1 MNDVSRVNQRPQLA
15 AGDWLSAGAR
25 RFGDSPFL
33 VGADGKTQSYLET
46 NSRVNRL
53 AQAMIQKGLGKGSRV
68 GILATDTP
76 QHVEVVLACLKTGA
90 IFCDLNYRLKAPELK
105 RILGTAK
112 CQAIFTE
119 SRYLP
124 LLTDVFSVDSIVQIW
139 TIGKQDLQ
147 DGASIEILINETLEG
162 SDFTALAVGE
172 DIVSIAFTSG
182 TTGIPKGV
190 LQSERMIRNII
201 YSGIREMNMR
211 EGAFRYA
218 GAPLFHISGIG
229 SVLYSLASGG
239 SILILP
245 QFDAAI
251 VLEWLQNRGL
261 TDCTLIPTMISALL
275 DLPTVMDS
283 KYSDLRSIL
292 YGGAPMTPALLK
304 RTISVFGCDLYNG
317 FGAGTEAGG
326 QTMLY
331 PQDHVDALNGK
342 EHLLGSI
349 GKPIMG
355 VDLRICDND
364 LNELPRGQIGEI
376 VTRSETIMAGYLDQP
391 ELTSFSILNGWF
403 RAGDM
408 ARMDDEGYLFLTAR
422 KADMIIRGGENVYP
436 FEIETTIAEHPAIAG
451 VAVVGIPDAHWG
463 EIVGAAIM
471 LRPEATV
478 DVDEIRDFCRQRLAS
493 YKTPEVIRIF
503 DHLPLNPTGKNDK
516 QAIAELMK

>member
-1 MNDVSRVNQRPQLA
+1 
-15 AGDWLSAGAR
+15 
-25 RFGDSPFL
+25 
-33 VGADGKTQSYLET
+33 
-46 NSRVNRL
+46 
-53 AQAMIQKGLGKGSRV
+53 
-68 GILATDTP
+68 
-76 QHVEVVLACLKTGA
+76 
-90 IFCDLNYRLKAPELK
+90 
-105 RILGTAK
+105 
-112 CQAIFTE
+112 
-119 SRYLP
+119 
-124 LLTDVFSVDSIVQIW
+124 
-139 TIGKQDLQ
+139 
-147 DGASIEILINETLEG
+147 
-162 SDFTALAVGE
+162 
-172 DIVSIAFTSG
+172 
-182 TTGIPKGV
+182 
-190 LQSERMIRNII
+190 
-201 YSGIREMNMR
+201 
-211 EGAFRYA
+211 
-218 GAPLFHISGIG
+218 
-229 SVLYSLASGG
+229 
-239 SILILP
+239 
-245 QFDAAI
+245 
-251 VLEWLQNRGL
+251 
-261 TDCTLIPTMISALL
+261 MISALL